1 MEIRVFCDSDY
12 AGSIIVVVIVSRLN
26 NHSWERSMARA
37 RRAVAT
43 SESELK
49 SHMQDRIN
57 CARLAYSDDRNRCRT
72 LLKRNAKEML
82 QRRLEMKTCNLL
94 LISNCKRKRLE
105 TKMKQHK
112 VNFVLLLFLF
122 FYFVLF

>member
-1 MEIRVFCDSDY
+1 
-12 AGSIIVVVIVSRLN
+12 
-26 NHSWERSMARA
+26 MARA

-72 LLKRNAKEML
+72 LLKRNTKEML
-82 QRRLEMKTCNLL
+82 QRRLEMKTFNMLS
-94 LISNCKRKRLE
+94 ISDCKRKRLE

-112 VNFVLLLFLF
+112 VDFVLLLFLL
-122 FYFVLF
+122 FYFVLLVIDEKILLEKKQLEKIYYK